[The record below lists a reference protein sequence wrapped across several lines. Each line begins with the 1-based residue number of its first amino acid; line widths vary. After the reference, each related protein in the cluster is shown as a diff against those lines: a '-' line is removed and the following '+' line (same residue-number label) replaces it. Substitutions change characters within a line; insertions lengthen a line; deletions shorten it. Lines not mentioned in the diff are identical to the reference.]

1 MRYLKRIK
9 HDFENLSMKNKLL
22 AVVLSNVVLILLIAL
37 IGLRISSNA
46 YNEQLYKAIAGN
58 LSFSSQT
65 ISSNLKSIETL
76 SSVIISSSVIQDSLN
91 RIDST
96 DDPIIWSENNPRISA
111 AINNYQQAYKNNGVS
126 IALNN
131 RHFQNLTNFVVINN
145 ADTDT
150 VQSAV
155 DKAREREGA
164 ITWTID
170 YDHSLYILS
179 RSVRKVYNLE
189 LDHLGDLLV
198 FVDLDRI
205 VRDANRAVTT
215 YGESS
220 YILFD
225 GDQLIYTSAGIDPE
239 TANGFMKQTGQPY
252 SIIHQNGHSY
262 FAVKNTIPYYNWTY
276 INLVP
281 YDQIAQST
289 DMAYRLILAM
299 LIVGFIAALA
309 FSRRLTRYIL
319 KDFDLLIQKMEF
331 FSSTEL
337 KMPEV
342 EVDYSERTDEI
353 SRLHQHFD
361 TMAGR
366 IQYLVQNNYVNQI
379 LSRDAK
385 LKALESQINP
395 HFLYNT
401 LETINWRAKALKDQ
415 QISSMVES
423 LGTLLRATL
432 SNKKPLVSLDYEISL
447 AGSYM
452 TIQKIRF
459 EDRLLFHVEC
469 PEELGKALILP
480 LTIQPLLENAIRY
493 GMEEMMDT
501 CEISIRTRKEGT
513 LLIVEVSNE
522 GSVFE
527 DSLLEKL
534 QDGTKNA
541 HGFGIGLVNIHQRIQ
556 MLFGESYGLSFKNQ
570 DEKAIAII
578 TIPYKT
584 EEDDYA

>member
-1 MRYLKRIK
+1 
-9 HDFENLSMKNKLL
+9 
-22 AVVLSNVVLILLIAL
+22 
-37 IGLRISSNA
+37 
-46 YNEQLYKAIAGN
+46 
-58 LSFSSQT
+58 
-65 ISSNLKSIETL
+65 
-76 SSVIISSSVIQDSLN
+76 
-91 RIDST
+91 
-96 DDPIIWSENNPRISA
+96 
-111 AINNYQQAYKNNGVS
+111 
-126 IALNN
+126 
-131 RHFQNLTNFVVINN
+131 
-145 ADTDT
+145 
-150 VQSAV
+150 
-155 DKAREREGA
+155 
-164 ITWTID
+164 
-170 YDHSLYILS
+170 
-179 RSVRKVYNLE
+179 
-189 LDHLGDLLV
+189 
-198 FVDLDRI
+198 
-205 VRDANRAVTT
+205 
-215 YGESS
+215 
-220 YILFD
+220 
-225 GDQLIYTSAGIDPE
+225 
-239 TANGFMKQTGQPY
+239 
-252 SIIHQNGHSY
+252 
-262 FAVKNTIPYYNWTY
+262 
-276 INLVP
+276 
-281 YDQIAQST
+281 
-289 DMAYRLILAM
+289 
-299 LIVGFIAALA
+299 
-309 FSRRLTRYIL
+309 
-319 KDFDLLIQKMEF
+319 
-331 FSSTEL
+331 
-337 KMPEV
+337 
-342 EVDYSERTDEI
+342 
-353 SRLHQHFD
+353 
-361 TMAGR
+361 MAGR

-432 SNKKPLVSLDYEISL
+432 SSKKPLVTLDYEIGL

-501 CEISIRTRKEGT
+501 CEISIRTMKEGG

-527 DSLLEKL
+527 DGLLEKL

-556 MLFGESYGLSFKNQ
+556 MLFGEAYGLSFKNEN
-570 DEKAIAII
+570 EKAIAII

>member
-1 MRYLKRIK
+1 
-9 HDFENLSMKNKLL
+9 
-22 AVVLSNVVLILLIAL
+22 
-37 IGLRISSNA
+37 
-46 YNEQLYKAIAGN
+46 
-58 LSFSSQT
+58 
-65 ISSNLKSIETL
+65 
-76 SSVIISSSVIQDSLN
+76 
-91 RIDST
+91 
-96 DDPIIWSENNPRISA
+96 
-111 AINNYQQAYKNNGVS
+111 
-126 IALNN
+126 
-131 RHFQNLTNFVVINN
+131 
-145 ADTDT
+145 
-150 VQSAV
+150 
-155 DKAREREGA
+155 
-164 ITWTID
+164 
-170 YDHSLYILS
+170 
-179 RSVRKVYNLE
+179 
-189 LDHLGDLLV
+189 
-198 FVDLDRI
+198 
-205 VRDANRAVTT
+205 
-215 YGESS
+215 
-220 YILFD
+220 
-225 GDQLIYTSAGIDPE
+225 
-239 TANGFMKQTGQPY
+239 
-252 SIIHQNGHSY
+252 
-262 FAVKNTIPYYNWTY
+262 
-276 INLVP
+276 
-281 YDQIAQST
+281 
-289 DMAYRLILAM
+289 
-299 LIVGFIAALA
+299 
-309 FSRRLTRYIL
+309 
-319 KDFDLLIQKMEF
+319 
-331 FSSTEL
+331 
-337 KMPEV
+337 
-342 EVDYSERTDEI
+342 
-353 SRLHQHFD
+353 
-361 TMAGR
+361 MAGR

-432 SNKKPLVSLDYEISL
+432 SSKKPLVTLDYEIGL

-501 CEISIRTRKEGT
+501 CEISIRTMKGGG

-527 DSLLEKL
+527 DGLLEKL

-556 MLFGESYGLSFKNQ
+556 MLFGEAYGLSFKNEN
-570 DEKAIAII
+570 EKAIAII

>member
-1 MRYLKRIK
+1 MCIR
-9 HDFENLSMKNKLL
+9 
-22 AVVLSNVVLILLIAL
+22 
-37 IGLRISSNA
+37 
-46 YNEQLYKAIAGN
+46 
-58 LSFSSQT
+58 
-65 ISSNLKSIETL
+65 
-76 SSVIISSSVIQDSLN
+76 DS
-91 RIDST
+91 
-96 DDPIIWSENNPRISA
+96 
-111 AINNYQQAYKNNGVS
+111 
-126 IALNN
+126 
-131 RHFQNLTNFVVINN
+131 
-145 ADTDT
+145 
-150 VQSAV
+150 
-155 DKAREREGA
+155 
-164 ITWTID
+164 
-170 YDHSLYILS
+170 
-179 RSVRKVYNLE
+179 
-189 LDHLGDLLV
+189 
-198 FVDLDRI
+198 
-205 VRDANRAVTT
+205 
-215 YGESS
+215 
-220 YILFD
+220 
-225 GDQLIYTSAGIDPE
+225 
-239 TANGFMKQTGQPY
+239 
-252 SIIHQNGHSY
+252 
-262 FAVKNTIPYYNWTY
+262 
-276 INLVP
+276 
-281 YDQIAQST
+281 
-289 DMAYRLILAM
+289 
-299 LIVGFIAALA
+299 
-309 FSRRLTRYIL
+309 
-319 KDFDLLIQKMEF
+319 
-331 FSSTEL
+331 
-337 KMPEV
+337 
-342 EVDYSERTDEI
+342 
-353 SRLHQHFD
+353 
-361 TMAGR
+361 
-366 IQYLVQNNYVNQI
+366 QYLVQNNYVNQI

-432 SNKKPLVSLDYEISL
+432 SNKKPLVSLDYEIGL